1 MAKHYQIVPT
11 GEGQWL
17 VINAETGQPEKSFP
31 SQMAAEMYVR
41 QRYEEEGE
49 EAPQMPPKRPTMPPG
64 GMLGV

>member
-41 QRYEEEGE
+41 QRYAEEEP
-49 EAPQMPPKRPTMPPG
+49 PQRPVVPPG
-64 GMLGV
+64 GLFGA